1 VTNTSSAKVV
11 SICERRRSSL
21 GPQAR
26 RVQRP
31 SLLVPVLDPLVSSTF
46 NSALVLSIAFH
57 LALAFGISFV
67 LPNLRILQTP
77 STSLEVVL
85 VNSKSA
91 SQPLNPKLLA
101 QANLDGGGNTDE
113 ALHAKTPLPMTVDET
128 EGADDANVA
137 RSKVTELEQHT
148 QELMTKLKS
157 AKQLERQAPLNDP
170 SEKQDNSLPVDLRE
184 QRMQMARLEAQI
196 ARNMEIYEQRPKR
209 QFVGARAKEFRF
221 ATYVDQWKQ
230 KIERVGTLNFPEE
243 AKIRKLY
250 GRLQL
255 TVAIKSDGTVERIDV
270 NRSSGYQVLD
280 DAAKR
285 IVFLA
290 SPYAKFPEE
299 IRKDT
304 DVLEITR
311 TWTFTREDQVSAE

>member
-1 VTNTSSAKVV
+1 M
-11 SICERRRSSL
+11 
-21 GPQAR
+21 
-26 RVQRP
+26 QRP
-31 SLLVPVLDPLVSSTF
+31 TLLVPVLDSLVSPIF

-57 LALAFGISFV
+57 IALAFGITFV
-67 LPNLRILQTP
+67 LPDLRTMRAP

-113 ALHAKTPLPMTVDET
+113 ARRAKTPLPMTAEET
-128 EGADDANVA
+128 DGADDSNASRN
-137 RSKVTELEQHT
+137 KVSDLEQHA

-157 AKQLERQAPLNDP
+157 EKQLERQVPQHDP
-170 SEKQDNSLPVDLRE
+170 SEKQDDSSPTDLVE
-184 QRMQMARLEAQI
+184 KSMQMARMEAQI
-196 ARNMEIYEQRPKR
+196 ARNMEAYEQRPKR

-221 ATYVDQWKQ
+221 ATYVDQWRQ

-280 DAAKR
+280 EAAKR